1 MNQQHPNS
9 QFRLSMIASSSENL
23 RPLTMPPK
31 LRSSAA
37 KELPTSQVSS
47 TSVPDTQDDIL
58 PTDSAGLEI
67 IMEKLRMA

>member
-9 QFRLSMIASSSENL
+9 QFRLSTIASSSENL
-23 RPLTMPPK
+23 GPFTMPPK